1 MFRTQINQIRAPAA
15 DEPMTPQT
23 PHTVQAR
30 LVSEQGEEAGP
41 PIDLPVGVTVA
52 QLGLICNALL
62 QNVYKQFLNRLLF
75 KSNLISYFFLTA
87 PHPAHSGRTNT
98 ISVLCQRTRSQRNA
112 KQHIGFG
119 QCRHR
124 GRHQHRLSATS
135 RFQSPSRHTM
145 HKFNAW
151 PLGSGRF
158 VVFFAGRPALGQR
171 FG

>member
-1 MFRTQINQIRAPAA
+1 MYRQLHSVQIARVYIFILSLCVRRTNLCEHFNSFFFSASRKMFRTQINQIRAPAA

-75 KSNLISYFFLTA
+75 KSNLISYFFSR
-87 PHPAHSGRTNT
+87 PHRKNKHHFCSLSTNKK
-98 ISVLCQRTRSQRNA
+98 SKKR
-112 KQHIGFG
+112 
-119 QCRHR
+119 
-124 GRHQHRLSATS
+124 
-135 RFQSPSRHTM
+135 
-145 HKFNAW
+145 
-151 PLGSGRF
+151 
-158 VVFFAGRPALGQR
+158 
-171 FG
+171 